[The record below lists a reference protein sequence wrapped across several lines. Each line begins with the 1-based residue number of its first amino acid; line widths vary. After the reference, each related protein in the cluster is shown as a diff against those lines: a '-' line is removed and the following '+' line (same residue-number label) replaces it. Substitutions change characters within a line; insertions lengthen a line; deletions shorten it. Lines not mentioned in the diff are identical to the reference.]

1 MFLRQCCLY
10 FRMFVDAC
18 ISLTSYMFSTFVYQL
33 IVVAGLNHGRRH
45 IIIITGAAGQGAKK

>member
-1 MFLRQCCLY
+1 
-10 FRMFVDAC
+10 MFVDAC